1 MRLGADLIPYP
12 LVDLEGQHRV
22 KQRAGVRL
30 AQAFDRQLRQPGELT
45 AQRTGQGTMA
55 SHIIPPEQLVVGAAP
70 ENDCAILLHRPLLTA
85 AE

>member
-45 AQRTGQGTMA
+45 AQRTGRGTMA
-55 SHIIPPEQLVVGAAP
+55 SHIIPLNSSSSVP
-70 ENDCAILLHRPLLTA
+70 RPKTTA
-85 AE
+85 RSSSTGLY